1 MAGGRGESG
10 TTGGAGTT
18 GGRGA
23 GPGPDTTAVR
33 GGLRRSPAGET
44 SEPVHLTSGFV
55 FDDAEQAEDA
65 FLGDNDRYVYS
76 RYGNPTV
83 EAFTERLRLL
93 EGAEA
98 CLGTASGMAAVFA
111 ALGGLLAAGDRLVAS
126 RAMFGSCAVVVTE
139 VLPRWGVRTE
149 LVDGTDLDA
158 WAQALAT
165 PAQAVF
171 LESPSNPMLD
181 LVDVAAVA
189 ELAHAAG
196 AVVVVDNV
204 LASPVLCRPLGL
216 GADVVVY
223 SATKH
228 MDGQGRVLGGAVLGP
243 ADLVDGEIGH
253 LVRHTGPT
261 LSPFNAW
268 TLLKGLE
275 TMPLRVR
282 HSSEAALRCARWL
295 EGRPGVAA
303 VRHPFLASHP
313 QHDLARAQMS
323 GGGTVLALEL
333 AGDGSPAGARRAA
346 FAFLDA
352 LELVDISNNLG
363 DTRSLACHPAT
374 TTHRALS
381 GSVRRAQGI
390 TDGVVRVSVGLEDVE
405 DVLADLDRAL
415 AAATR

>member
-1 MAGGRGESG
+1 MP
-10 TTGGAGTT
+10 GGASEE
-18 GGRGA
+18 GA
-23 GPGPDTTAVR
+23 EQAEGPPRAPRWDTQAVR
-33 GGLRRSPAGET
+33 GGLRRTTLGET
-44 SEPVHLTSGFV
+44 SEPLFLTSGYV

-65 FLGDNDRYVYS
+65 FLGDNDRFVYS

-83 EAFTERLRLL
+83 AAFTERLRLL

-98 CLGTASGMAAVFA
+98 CLATASGMAAVFA
-111 ALGGLLAAGDRLVAS
+111 ALGGLLAAGDRLVAA
-126 RAMFGSCAVVVTE
+126 RAMFGSCAVVVNQ
-139 VLPRWGVRTE
+139 VLPRWGVTTE
-149 LVDGTDLDA
+149 LVDGTDPEA
-158 WAQALAT
+158 WQRALAE
-165 PAQAVF
+165 PARAVF
-171 LESPSNPMLD
+171 LETPSNPMLD
-181 LVDVAAVA
+181 LVDVAAVSA
-189 ELAHAAG
+189 LAHEAG

-243 ADLVDGEIGH
+243 ADLVDGDIGH

-282 HSSEAALRCARWL
+282 HSSDVALRCARWL
-295 EGRPGVAA
+295 QEQPGVAA
-303 VRHPFLASHP
+303 VRHPFLVSHP
-313 QHDLARAQMS
+313 QHALARAQMS
-323 GGGTVLALEL
+323 GGGTVLTLEL
-333 AGDGSPAGARRAA
+333 AGDGTRAGGRRAA

-352 LELVDISNNLG
+352 LRVVDISNNLG

-374 TTHRALS
+374 TTHRAVS

-390 TDGVVRVSVGLEDVE
+390 TDAVVRLSVGLEDTDDLLE
-405 DVLADLDRAL
+405 DLAGAL
-415 AAATR
+415 AACGSR

>member
-1 MAGGRGESG
+1 MPGGRGEDG
-10 TTGGAGTT
+10 APGGP
-18 GGRGA
+18 
-23 GPGPDTTAVR
+23 PGPAAPRWDTTAVR
-33 GGLRRSPAGET
+33 GGMRRSEVGET
-44 SEPVHLTSGFV
+44 SEPLHLTSGYV

-83 EAFTERLRLL
+83 AAFTERLRLL

-98 CLGTASGMAAVFA
+98 CLATASGMAAVFA

-126 RAMFGSCAVVVTE
+126 RAMFGSCAVVVNE

-158 WAQALAT
+158 WRQALAT
-165 PAQAVF
+165 PARAVF
-171 LESPSNPMLD
+171 LETPSNPMLD
-181 LVDVAAVA
+181 LVDVAAVSG
-189 ELAHAAG
+189 LAHAAG

-243 ADLVDGEIGH
+243 ADLVDGDIGH

-282 HSSEAALRCARWL
+282 HSSDVALRCAGWL

-323 GGGTVLALEL
+323 GGGTVLTVEL
-333 AGDGSPAGARRAA
+333 TGDGTPAGGRRAA

-352 LELVDISNNLG
+352 LQVVDISNNLG

-374 TTHRALS
+374 TTHRAVS

-390 TDGVVRVSVGLEDVE
+390 TDAVVRLSVGLEDAE
-405 DVLADLDRAL
+405 DLLEDLERALTAALDR
-415 AAATR
+415 